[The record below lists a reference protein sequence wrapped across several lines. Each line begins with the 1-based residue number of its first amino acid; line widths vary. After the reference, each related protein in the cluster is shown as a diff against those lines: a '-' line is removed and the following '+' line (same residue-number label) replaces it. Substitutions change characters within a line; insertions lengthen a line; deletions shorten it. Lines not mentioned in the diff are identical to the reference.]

1 MPTPSPSTVLLDL
14 RRLQRQS
21 AESGTSHALAALL
34 AVAPPE
40 VASTGCVAFLCADER
55 WVGSEAASRLLG
67 WLAGRRRRVC
77 SEPLLEE
84 ALLPLVLAE
93 EGYPRRC
100 APCLERGLWLWEDD
114 GASPKQPGLA
124 EEDQAVNGEGSPRER
139 LAWFSPLPPVRSG
152 ISNYSAA
159 LIPELA
165 RHFDIDVVADP
176 ATTPLPEGATALIS
190 IEEFDRQA
198 QDYSHLLFQVGNST
212 LHLEHLSRLRRHSG
226 AVVLH
231 DFYLSHGVCA
241 NEADAELGGDV
252 FERLYRSHGVQA
264 CWLRHHDDLNADD
277 RAIWRYPCNLDPLQ
291 WASGVIVHSRE
302 AARLAEDFYGTSA
315 TSGWSEVPHL
325 KRVSPTPAPAR
336 QAARAEL
343 ELPQEAFVICS
354 FGFLGVAKLSDHLL
368 QGFLTS
374 SLAQDPGV
382 VFVFAGSD
390 AGNRSLR
397 LQLGLAVADAIRR
410 GRLRAQVR
418 FTGWIASETYQ
429 RYLEATDV
437 AVQLRTASRGE
448 TSGTVLDAMGAGV
461 PLLVNAHGSMRE
473 LPQSA
478 VLRLSDH
485 CSPQEIARAL
495 ERLRQDED
503 LRDRLREASLAHV
516 AAHHDPSRCALRYA
530 EAIHAAGALRTRRQ
544 RWLDAATPAVE
555 QGADPVQVANA
566 LALLHPPRPRQR
578 QLFLDVSVVARH
590 DLGSGVQRVV
600 RALSEQ
606 LLLHPPRG
614 VRVELVRASDEGIG
628 FHYARRF
635 ALKLLG
641 LPDRGWQEPPIHP
654 QPGDLY
660 LSLDLDQA
668 GVVRQRPAYQ
678 LMRAL
683 GVSVHFVVHDLL
695 PCLQPEC
702 FPPGAGDWHQAW
714 LEVVTDCDGALCVSR
729 SVAADLRQWLAARG
743 RRVDAGA
750 FAVGWFHHGSDF
762 CAPTTQLDPEE
773 QRSLEAIPPGPTL
786 LMVGTVEP
794 RKGYLDVIEAATQLW
809 EEGSRFNLVIVGR
822 EGWTDLPQS
831 ERRTIPETVRR
842 LRDHP
847 LRNQRLF
854 WFDSASDATLQDLY
868 RRSDGLIGASYG
880 EGFGIPLIEAAR
892 AGLPLLLRDLPVF
905 REVSENKAVFF
916 PEKAD
921 RTELAAAIATFL
933 TSLHEG
939 KLSAQAATLPCQS
952 WRQSAAQVVHALG
965 LGWEEG
971 PVESVPPPTSETSDP
986 ADPGESE
993 VVGMA
998 PDSFVAPSQRA
1009 RSWGRRLRRL
1019 RERLR
1024 RMKQGLSWFRRLRRA
1039 TLTSRVRRLRERW
1052 RRRADGALPTAI
1064 DHAAIQQPDVRGPA
1078 FRMLEASSI
1087 LEAARPW
1094 LQELERQREIHAPR
1108 DGQG

>member
-21 AESGTSHALAALL
+21 AEAGSVDALEALL
-34 AVAPPE
+34 AAAPPE
-40 VASTGCVAFLCADER
+40 VASPGCVAYLCADER
-55 WVGSEAASRLLG
+55 WVGCEAASRLLW
-67 WLAGRRRRVC
+67 WLAGRRRRLC

-100 APCLERGLWLWEDD
+100 VPCLEQGLWLWEDEV
-114 GASPKQPGLA
+114 ASAKPPGLA
-124 EEDQAVNGEGSPRER
+124 DEDRAATEEGSPRER

-152 ISNYSAA
+152 ICDYSAA

-165 RHFDIDVVADP
+165 RHFEIDVVADP
-176 ATTPLPEGATALIS
+176 ATTPLPEGAKAVIS
-190 IEEFDRQA
+190 IQDFDRRA
-198 QDYSHLLFQVGNST
+198 QEYPYLLFQVGNST
-212 LHLEHLSRLRRHSG
+212 LHLEHLSRLRHHAG

-241 NEADAELGGDV
+241 HEADAHLGGDV
-252 FERLYRSHGVQA
+252 FERLYRSHGYQA

-325 KRVSPTPAPAR
+325 KRVSPTPVPAR

-354 FGFLGVAKLSDHLL
+354 FGFLGVAKLSDRLL
-368 QGFLTS
+368 QGFLAS
-374 SLAQDPGV
+374 SLAEDPSV
-382 VFVFAGSD
+382 IFVFAGSD
-390 AGNRSLR
+390 AGNRSFR
-397 LQLGLAVADAIRR
+397 LQLGLAVADASRR

-418 FTGWIASETYQ
+418 FTGWIPGPAYQ
-429 RYLEATDV
+429 RYLEATD
-437 AVQLRTASRGE
+437 AAIQLRTSSRGE
-448 TSGTVLDAMGAGV
+448 TSGTALDCMGAGV
-461 PLLVNAHGSMRE
+461 PLVVNEHGSMRE

-530 EAIHAAGALRTRRQ
+530 EAIRAAGALRIRRQ
-544 RWLDAATPAVE
+544 QWLEAATTAVE
-555 QGADPVQVANA
+555 RGADRVQVANA
-566 LALLHPPRPRQR
+566 LALLRPPRPRQR

-600 RALSEQ
+600 RALSVQ

-635 ALKLLG
+635 ALELLG
-641 LPDRGWQEPPIHP
+641 LPDRGWPEPPIHP

-668 GVVRQRPAYQ
+668 GVVRQRPTYQ

-729 SVAADLRQWLAARG
+729 SVAADLRQWLSERG
-743 RRVDAGA
+743 RVGGV
-750 FAVGWFHHGSDF
+750 FAIEWFHHGSEF
-762 CAPTTQLDPEE
+762 CAPTAQLDPEE
-773 QRSLEAIPPGPTL
+773 RKSLEAIPSGPTL

-809 EEGSRFNLVIVGR
+809 EEGARFNLIIVGR

-831 ERRTIPETVRR
+831 ARRTIPETVRR
-842 LRDHP
+842 LRNHP
-847 LRNQRLF
+847 LRDQRLF
-854 WFDSASDATLQDLY
+854 WFDSASDATLQGLY

-905 REVSENKAVFF
+905 REVSENKAAFF

-933 TSLHEG
+933 GSLQEG
-939 KLSAQAATLPCQS
+939 RLSAQLPAQS

-965 LGWEEG
+965 LVWQEAPDEA
-971 PVESVPPPTSETSDP
+971 VPPRVSETSGPED
-986 ADPGESE
+986 AGEAE
-993 VVGMA
+993 VLAMS
-998 PDSFVAPSQRA
+998 PLPSVLVVQRA
-1009 RSWGRRLRRL
+1009 TSWGRRLRRL
-1019 RERLR
+1019 RDRLR
-1024 RMKQGLSWFRRLRRA
+1024 RLKQGISWLRRLTPASLSGRARRLRGK
-1039 TLTSRVRRLRERW
+1039 W
-1052 RRRADGALPTAI
+1052 RRRVDGALTSALEP
-1064 DHAAIQQPDVRGPA
+1064 PA
-1078 FRMLEASSI
+1078 LQVLEPSSMLES
-1087 LEAARPW
+1087 ARPW
-1094 LQELERQREIHAPR
+1094 LQDLERRRRSLATR
-1108 DGQG
+1108 ADQG